1 MYQRYIKRTLD
12 VVLSIMFLFLTL
24 PITIV
29 ISSALFIENRGK
41 VIYKQERTGL
51 NMKKF
56 KIIKFS
62 SVNQKIN
69 KLNFEV
75 EKKVTPIGKIIR
87 VTSLDEIPQFIN
99 VIKGE
104 MSIVGPRPMPS
115 IYDSHFT
122 EEQKER
128 FKVRPG
134 ITGLAQINGR
144 INLSITETLKY
155 DSKYI
160 KNISFRN
167 DALIFFK
174 TFKVILCK
182 ENNIRI
188 KKHVYKNIRELDSLK
203 KLEKINKNI

>member
-1 MYQRYIKRTLD
+1 MYQRYIKRILD
-12 VVLSIMFLFLTL
+12 VVLSLIFIILTL

-29 ISSALFIENRGK
+29 ISSAIFIENKGK
-41 VIYKQERTGL
+41 IIYKQERTGL
-51 NMKKF
+51 NMKRF

-62 SVNQKIN
+62 SVVQKNN
-69 KLNFEV
+69 KLNLEV
-75 EKKVTPIGKIIR
+75 EKKVTPVGKVIR

-104 MSIVGPRPMPS
+104 MSIIGPRPMPS
-115 IYDSHFT
+115 IYDDHFT
-122 EEQKER
+122 EKQKER

-134 ITGLAQINGR
+134 ITGLAQVNGR

-155 DSKYI
+155 DSKYV
-160 KNISFRN
+160 KNICFKN

-174 TFKVILCK
+174 TFSVILCK
-182 ENNIRI
+182 ENKCLI
-188 KKHVYKNIRELDSLK
+188 KNHVYKNIEELDSLK

>member
-1 MYQRYIKRTLD
+1 MSRVFFCYSTHK
-12 VVLSIMFLFLTL
+12 
-24 PITIV
+24 
-29 ISSALFIENRGK
+29 N
-41 VIYKQERTGL
+41 
-51 NMKKF
+51 F
-56 KIIKFS
+56 K
-62 SVNQKIN
+62 
-69 KLNFEV
+69 V